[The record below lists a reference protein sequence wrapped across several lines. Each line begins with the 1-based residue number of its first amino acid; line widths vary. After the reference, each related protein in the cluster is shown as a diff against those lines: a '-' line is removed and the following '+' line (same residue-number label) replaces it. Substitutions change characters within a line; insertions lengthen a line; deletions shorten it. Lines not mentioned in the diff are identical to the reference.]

1 MRRETEVPVMQSP
14 LSIIR
19 ERTAAASQSGRV
31 ERIEHAAGDAA
42 KDGAGSAC
50 AAASG
55 ARGIADGGAEGA
67 DRDAA
72 AKHNAGA
79 AKGLALS
86 DASGCSFRVGSR
98 GRASA
103 APSFAFPASSVVPS
117 LTPSPPTPW
126 AMPCVVSLLLQPLV
140 VIVVVLLLLEGLQR
154 HIQHPLQA
162 VFVGVLLTIAPI
174 FSLVSVVV
182 FEIDSFGFN
191 PHHLPLINLSC
202 LEAHGHVRRPND
214 DSLPLAWNAVS
225 DVSHEA
231 ADGVVVALRQLHP
244 DSEADIVNV
253 EGGAHGEPA
262 IAEVLDLVVPPP
274 LAALQLVPLH
284 VRIVDLPDDLLEDV
298 LERHQAGG
306 PAILV
311 HTHRDRSLLQG
322 LQQVEDSHRLRNEE
336 RPVVDL
342 IDREPLPVI
351 LVQVP
356 YPAQQRLHADDAD
369 DVVEPVLVHGQP
381 AVLRLR
387 EGVMQAGDRLGGVY
401 ADHVHEGDHD
411 VAHPLGVQLADA
423 ADHLPLLGLQDAR
436 PHGGLQHEVEL
447 LLRHVGRLRSVYGD
461 AKHAEEDLDDP
472 VELPA
477 DRVNDLGDPEVPW
490 QGDAGK
496 LVGVAHR
503 DALRDNLAEDQLQD
517 GDRHG
522 GDRQAA
528 PSEELRAD
536 LCDEGRAEHAREGR
550 PNEDRLH
557 EPLDVRAQRR
567 PHAQPPAPGLL
578 RPLYLPLRQLPDLPG
593 PEGRDRSL
601 RAGAAAE
608 YEEEEAPQREVHGE
622 GAADGLVVHH
632 PEGEAAG
639 EAPGRDPPG
648 HARRP
653 DRRPQQRPAAGHEA
667 G

>member
-1 MRRETEVPVMQSP
+1 
-14 LSIIR
+14 
-19 ERTAAASQSGRV
+19 
-31 ERIEHAAGDAA
+31 
-42 KDGAGSAC
+42 
-50 AAASG
+50 
-55 ARGIADGGAEGA
+55 
-67 DRDAA
+67 
-72 AKHNAGA
+72 
-79 AKGLALS
+79 
-86 DASGCSFRVGSR
+86 
-98 GRASA
+98 
-103 APSFAFPASSVVPS
+103 
-117 LTPSPPTPW
+117 
-126 AMPCVVSLLLQPLV
+126 
-140 VIVVVLLLLEGLQR
+140 
-154 HIQHPLQA
+154 
-162 VFVGVLLTIAPI
+162 
-174 FSLVSVVV
+174 
-182 FEIDSFGFN
+182 
-191 PHHLPLINLSC
+191 
-202 LEAHGHVRRPND
+202 
-214 DSLPLAWNAVS
+214 
-225 DVSHEA
+225 
-231 ADGVVVALRQLHP
+231 
-244 DSEADIVNV
+244 
-253 EGGAHGEPA
+253 
-262 IAEVLDLVVPPP
+262 
-274 LAALQLVPLH
+274 
-284 VRIVDLPDDLLEDV
+284 
-298 LERHQAGG
+298 
-306 PAILV
+306 
-311 HTHRDRSLLQG
+311 
-322 LQQVEDSHRLRNEE
+322 
-336 RPVVDL
+336 
-342 IDREPLPVI
+342 
-351 LVQVP
+351 
-356 YPAQQRLHADDAD
+356 
-369 DVVEPVLVHGQP
+369 
-381 AVLRLR
+381 
-387 EGVMQAGDRLGGVY
+387 MQAGDRLGGVY

-667 G
+667 GGEQPAPGGSSPQPTTGVRQPLRRALPGAPSGSRRGAPPALPSGIRRAPPCRARRVRLSSVPAGQSAGTPACGRTPRPMRPPEGRREEHRRTHCAKGVALPLDSCRLMACSVPAPSPRHAWRPRRVQAPCSVRRAREGGAAPCRRRRRGR